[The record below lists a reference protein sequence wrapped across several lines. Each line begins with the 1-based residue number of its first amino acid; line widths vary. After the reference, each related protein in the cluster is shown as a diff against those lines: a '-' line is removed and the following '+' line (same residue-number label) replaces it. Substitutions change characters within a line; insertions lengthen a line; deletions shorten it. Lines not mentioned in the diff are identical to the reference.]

1 MASKIYLKV
10 ESLST
15 IKFLEVVGK
24 ISFQRSSNYW
34 QCCFIRE
41 RIVLFA
47 PLFRFFSLAVRCSC
61 RLGVWLIKLF
71 LLAVW
76 CLTISHF
83 KCNYNEFKAEIL
95 SIFDNGV
102 FRKNCRFSFPFQRL
116 DVVVIKGKLL
126 IWFVS
131 WPH

>member
-41 RIVLFA
+41 RIVFFA

-95 SIFDNGV
+95 SILTTAFSE
-102 FRKNCRFSFPFQRL
+102 NCRFSFPFQRL

-126 IWFVS
+126 IWFDS